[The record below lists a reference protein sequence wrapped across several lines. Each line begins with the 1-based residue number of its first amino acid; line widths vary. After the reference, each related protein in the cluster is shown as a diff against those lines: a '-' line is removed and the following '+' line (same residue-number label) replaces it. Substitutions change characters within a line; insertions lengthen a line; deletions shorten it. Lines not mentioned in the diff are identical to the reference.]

1 MNTWNELS
9 LKWKQLA
16 LYLLVGLIPLLIVSI
31 VNSISFEKIK
41 SINASQFQTTAED
54 IADKI
59 DRNLFERYGDVQA
72 FGLNTILRNRD
83 LWYQP
88 KSQIVDAMN
97 SYVDTYDIYYFT
109 LLVDLEGKVIAVNDK
124 DQDGNGISTGKFYGQ
139 NFKNTEW
146 FRNVVNQKFYTSQE
160 GNVGGNSGFT
170 GTVIY
175 PLHRNS
181 DVQSIYSGDD
191 GLTIGF
197 VAPVYDANGTVI
209 AVWHNYAKHSLV
221 EEFFIE
227 AWKSLKKK
235 GLGATELT
243 LLDQEGNIIVDHD
256 PALGRGTESGVQH
269 NFDVLM
275 KLNLAEKGVGAAVK
289 AVANE
294 NGFMYANH
302 ARKKINQAAGYA
314 HHKGALG
321 FPGMNWSVLVR
332 APEEVVNAPLI
343 NIENNLLLITGGC
356 IVLIVLLGRWSAN
369 KVVTPV
375 LSLIS
380 ELKKFSDGNIKGIEP
395 LKIDSKDEFQ
405 QLDNSF
411 VTLLNSF
418 KEFMKTTTGL
428 LDGSIQSLD
437 SVSVKGE
444 FKRELDEMLEQ
455 ANETNKI
462 KTMVENSPSIT
473 LLANKDLELDYINP
487 ATKRFLKQF
496 ESEFNFDSDNLTG
509 QSINIFHKNQKMR
522 EVLSNPSNLP
532 HKAIITVGSETVEIL
547 ASAVYDQSNN
557 YIGPMVTWEVLTE
570 RLKLQDREKHVM
582 SQVQEMSQTLAG
594 ASEELTA
601 TSSQLTSNAEQTSS
615 EANEVALICNE
626 VSENVQTVAAGTQE
640 MGISIKEIAQNSN
653 EAARITSEAVQ
664 MAGTTNT
671 TISNLGTASAEIS
684 EVVKVITSIAE
695 QTNLLALNATIEA
708 ARAGEMGKGF
718 AVVANEVKELAKETS
733 KATEDISQKI
743 AGIQDNTKEAVDAIG
758 SITQIITQINDI
770 SSTIA
775 SAVEE
780 QSATTNE
787 MGRNVSNAAEGSQ
800 KITERISEVTSAS
813 ANTTAGANDTQMA
826 AADLSKLANNLQEL
840 VQGS

>member
-1 MNTWNELS
+1 MNTWDELS
-9 LKWKQLA
+9 LKWKQSI
-16 LYLLVGLIPLLIVSI
+16 LYLLVGLIPLLIVTL
-31 VNSISFEKIK
+31 VNSVSFEKIK
-41 SINASQFQTTAED
+41 TINASQFQTAAEN

-83 LWYQP
+83 LWYQ
-88 KSQIVDAMN
+88 SNSAIVDAMN
-97 SYVDTYDIYYFT
+97 SYVDTYDIYYLT
-109 LLVDLEGKVIAVNDK
+109 LLVDLDGKVIAVNSK
-124 DQDGNGISTGKFYGQ
+124 DQDGQGISTGSLYSR
-139 NFKNTEW
+139 NFKNAEW
-146 FRNVVNQKFYTSQE
+146 FKNVVNQKFYTSQE

-175 PLHRNS
+175 PLHRNPE
-181 DVQSIYSGDD
+181 VQAIYSGDD

-197 VAPVYDANGTVI
+197 VAPVYGANGEVI
-209 AVWHNYAKHSLV
+209 AIWHNYAKFSLV

-227 AWKSLKKK
+227 TWKALKQK
-235 GLGATELT
+235 GLDETELT
-243 LLDQEGNIIVDHD
+243 LLDDVGRIIVDHD
-256 PALGRGTESGVQH
+256 PSLGRGTESSVKH

-289 AVANE
+289 AIAKE
-294 NGFMYANH
+294 SGFMYATH

-343 NIENNLLLITGGC
+343 AIENKMLWITAGC
-356 IVLIVLLGRWSAN
+356 IILILFFGRWSAN
-369 KVVTPV
+369 KVVTPI

-395 LKIDSKDEFQ
+395 LKINTKDEFL

-411 VTLLNSF
+411 VTLVNSF
-418 KEFMKTTTGL
+418 KEFMTTTTGL

-437 SVSVKGE
+437 RISVKGE
-444 FKRELDEMLEQ
+444 FKRELAEMLEQ
-455 ANETNKI
+455 SNETNKI

-487 ATKRFLKQF
+487 ATKKFLKQF
-496 ESEFNFDSDNLTG
+496 ESEFNFDSENLIG
-509 QSINIFHKNQKMR
+509 KSINIFHKKPNMR
-522 EVLSNPSNLP
+522 KVLADPKNLP
-532 HKAIITVGSETVEIL
+532 HKATINVGSEIVEIL
-547 ASAVYDQSNN
+547 ASAVYDQSNK

-570 RLKLQDREKHVM
+570 RIKLQDREKHVM
-582 SQVQEMSQTLAG
+582 NQVQEISQTLAG

-601 TSSQLTSNAEQTSS
+601 TSAQLTNNAEQTSS
-615 EANEVALICNE
+615 EANEVANICNE

-640 MGISIKEIAQNSN
+640 MSISIKEIAQNSN
-653 EAARITSEAVQ
+653 EAARITGEAVQ
-664 MAGTTNT
+664 MAGTTNA

-743 AGIQDNTKEAVDAIG
+743 AGIQDNTKEAVDAIA
-758 SITQIITQINDI
+758 SITEIITKINDI

-780 QSATTNE
+780 QSATTAE

-800 KITERISEVTSAS
+800 KINERIAGVTTAS
-813 ANTTAGANDTQMA
+813 QNTTAGANDTQMA
-826 AADLSKLANNLQEL
+826 ASDLSRLANDLQEL
-840 VQGS
+840 ISRR